1 MGSIAVTEAGH
12 HFFNRM
18 FGGVSAHHPPPAQ
31 DSTQVQHPPVR
42 QAQAHDGP
50 TPSLRG
56 GAAVADSPM
65 TDASTAVGSVAFS
78 QPEPYTPTRSGASS
92 AASHSRSQPPSA
104 SLPQTGHGTRSRNT
118 SLSSQHSSRTLS
130 GTEPPPQN
138 RLQITSLQQISDLVS
153 SGTMGT
159 STRRHRRDD
168 SSTTTQYD
176 ISAMPVGDIIEMV
189 AGILTK
195 ITSTND
201 RQHKH
206 IHQQMNA
213 SQQGK
218 NGAHNNQ
225 GVNSVLAFHGKN
237 VPSISILNYLNRI
250 HKYCPTTYEVFLSL
264 LVYFDRMTE
273 RVNAG
278 PMRSLRMAQEGER
291 ECADSQRNAQRNSQS
306 NSQTRANAEAGAS
319 DEHRPQQSSSTSE
332 TTPPPSGSLGNPAGE
347 VMGGSGTQPPSPP
360 QQMDQSPLLT
370 DPEHAFSLSQFFVV
384 DSYNIHRL
392 VIAGV
397 TCASKFF
404 SDVFYTN
411 SRYAKVRTVTSA
423 PFLHSS
429 PTPWPF
435 CFRY

>member
-18 FGGVSAHHPPPAQ
+18 FGGASAHHPPPAQ
-31 DSTQVQHPPVR
+31 DSTQVQHPPAR
-42 QAQAHDGP
+42 PAHDGP

-56 GAAVADSPM
+56 GAPVGDSPM
-65 TDASTAVGSVAFS
+65 TDASTAVASPHSG
-78 QPEPYTPTRSGASS
+78 QHTHTRSGASS
-92 AASHSRSQPPSA
+92 AASASRSQPPSA

-130 GTEPPPQN
+130 AAGTEPPQN
-138 RLQITSLQQISDLVS
+138 RQQITSLKQIEDLVRD
-153 SGTMGT
+153 GTMGAA
-159 STRRHRRDD
+159 SRRQRREGTDAGV
-168 SSTTTQYD
+168 QYD
-176 ISAMPVGDIIEMV
+176 ISGMPVGDIIEMV

-213 SQQGK
+213 QSKG
-218 NGAHNNQ
+218 GL
-225 GVNSVLAFHGKN
+225 NSVLAFHGKN

-273 RVNAG
+273 RVNAE
-278 PMRSLRMAQEGER
+278 PMKSLRQAQEVER
-291 ECADSQRNAQRNSQS
+291 QNVGECA
-306 NSQTRANAEAGAS
+306 NSQTGAGG
-319 DEHRPQQSSSTSE
+319 EQRRQQSSSASE

-347 VMGGSGTQPPSPP
+347 PIGGTQPPSPP
-360 QQMDQSPLLT
+360 QQMDPLLS
-370 DPEHAFSLSQFFVV
+370 DLEPFNLSQFFVV

-411 SRYAKVRTVTSA
+411 SRYAKVCSL
-423 PFLHSS
+423 PFAL
-429 PTPWPF
+429 
-435 CFRY
+435 